1 MLYLE
6 GEAVQRD
13 QALVS
18 IDFRLQESSTVY
30 WLSIRMNRPSKSC
43 LRSLQLR
50 HGAPGKPSHL
60 LNQVRIFVV
69 RDIQDPSV
77 WRPPFLTSSWAD
89 WCWSLSFNSDPAS
102 PGWDQVPP
110 LCTVHAC
117 HSALFRSWSAVLTHL
132 SVYGPSC
139 FCAAGPPDFFH
150 PLLQSTHALS
160 GCHMNEH

>member
-110 LCTVHAC
+110 LCTVRAC
-117 HSALFRSWSAVLTHL
+117 HSALLGHGALCLPICLCTGLPASVQQGRLTSFIL
-132 SVYGPSC
+132 CSRV
-139 FCAAGPPDFFH
+139 
-150 PLLQSTHALS
+150 
-160 GCHMNEH
+160 HML